1 MTPVDPSRRSA
12 ADLIRSLVYPTVPII
27 ALICVWAYAYANALE
42 SRVHRDLEPRSDDS
56 YFVPQPGIAGLK
68 TRPVYR
74 DPVVSLDD
82 QN

>member
-1 MTPVDPSRRSA
+1 VKPVDPSRSPA

-42 SRVHRDLEPRSDDS
+42 SRVRRDLEPRSDDS
-56 YFVPQPGIAGLK
+56 YFVHDPGIARLK
-68 TRPVYR
+68 SRPVPK
-74 DPVVSLDD
+74 DPIVSLDD